1 MVSRAV
7 WVGVVLFC
15 PLLYH
20 AQWPP
25 AIFNDERSM
34 KYGTSAQKQEIKY
47 ETQNHGL
54 CFPHQGYN
62 DFMTLK
68 NIILSIF
75 YQKQR
80 WLYWQVRQ
88 RCIILHR
95 GMLPIIDI
103 GIFGKHPNIT
113 TITNSAN
120 VSMTNVGMVD
130 GSLGCCLMRD
140 IADWRSPSDRGC
152 AHNSK

>member
-1 MVSRAV
+1 M
-7 WVGVVLFC
+7 GVVLFC

-25 AIFNDERSM
+25 VIFNEERSM

-54 CFPHQGYN
+54 CFLLQGYN

-75 YQKQR
+75 NKNNCDKDDY
-80 WLYWQVRQ
+80 
-88 RCIILHR
+88 
-95 GMLPIIDI
+95 ID
-103 GIFGKHPNIT
+103 
-113 TITNSAN
+113 
-120 VSMTNVGMVD
+120 
-130 GSLGCCLMRD
+130 
-140 IADWRSPSDRGC
+140 RSDKG
-152 AHNSK
+152 A